1 MSSAMPEF
9 PVSEA
14 KRRQLQERMIRLGL
28 QESDLEEK
36 FTRSSG
42 PGGQNVNKV
51 ETCVVLRHVPTGL
64 TVRYQVSRSQALNRF
79 MARRLL
85 VDELEARR
93 LGAESARQQEIW
105 KIRKRKA
112 LRSRRA
118 KRRMLEA
125 KRRHSIKKQLRG
137 PVDY

>member
-1 MSSAMPEF
+1 MPDF

-14 KRRQLQERMIRLGL
+14 KRRNLRERMVRLGL
-28 QESDLEEK
+28 KESDLEES

-51 ETCVVLRHVPTGL
+51 ETCVVLRHLQSGL

-79 MARRLL
+79 MARRIL

-93 LGAESARQQEIW
+93 LGAESARQREIW
-105 KIRKRKA
+105 RIRKRKA

-118 KRRMLEA
+118 KRKMLEA
-125 KRRHSIKKQLRG
+125 KRRHSMKKQLRG
-137 PVDY
+137 PVDF